1 MSGGGG
7 EMLSPDS
14 DDGSIAIWRA
24 EVGSAEGMPK
34 GFRASFESL

>member
-7 EMLSPDS
+7 EPQSPDS
-14 DDGSIAIWRA
+14 DDRSSAVWRA

-34 GFRASFESL
+34 GFRASFQSF